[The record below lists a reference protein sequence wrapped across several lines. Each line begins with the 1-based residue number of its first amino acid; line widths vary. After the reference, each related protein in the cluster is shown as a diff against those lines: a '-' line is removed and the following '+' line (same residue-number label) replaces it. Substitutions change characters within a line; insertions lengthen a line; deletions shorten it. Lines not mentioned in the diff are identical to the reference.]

1 MVESVD
7 AEIRKAF
14 HHLRLSSYH
23 KCPNTIVI
31 DELGLAHGKNRIDI
45 AVVNGCIHGFEI
57 KSSRD
62 NLSRL
67 PEQLAVYSKTLEK
80 LSIISAP
87 NHFDAVMQMSPDWCG
102 LILVEKGIRGGIK
115 FKTIR
120 RADKNP
126 SVDLIA
132 LSHLLWRK
140 EAIEL
145 LKELGAGGKELNGSR
160 LKLYTQLSELVST
173 KELTG
178 RIKKQFM
185 RRENWRVVQQPL

>member
-1 MVESVD
+1 MFESID

-57 KSSRD
+57 KSSKD
-62 NLSRL
+62 TLSRL
-67 PEQLAVYSKTLEK
+67 PEQLTVYSRTLEK
-80 LSIISAP
+80 LSIIAAP
-87 NHFDAVMQMSPDWCG
+87 NHIDAVMQMAPYWCG

-120 RADKNP
+120 RAEKNP

-145 LKELGAGGKELNGSR
+145 LAELGAGGKELNGSR

-173 KELTG
+173 KELTS

-185 RRENWRVVQQPL
+185 SRENWRVVQLP